1 MMLDHAG
8 YPDAGARI
16 LAALEETLASGTKTR
31 DLGGSATTVEMADA
45 VAQRLKDHA

>member
-8 YPDAGARI
+8 YPDAGARV

-31 DLGGSATTVEMADA
+31 DLCGSATTDEMAA
-45 VAQRLKDHA
+45 SVAQRLSDQA